1 MHKVSAA
8 YITPDEIEERI
19 KEREAQVST
28 IPEGPARQSVLVEI
42 AKLRAYADIKRW
54 LDSRAPR
61 AWMSYPAG
69 RPKQLQRELVTL
81 DLANDEQALML
92 AEKLASKLGR
102 TVIVHDASGKE
113 VCVAPARRKLDS

>member
-1 MHKVSAA
+1 
-8 YITPDEIEERI
+8 
-19 KEREAQVST
+19 
-28 IPEGPARQSVLVEI
+28 
-42 AKLRAYADIKRW
+42 
-54 LDSRAPR
+54 
-61 AWMSYPAG
+61 MSDPAG

-102 TVIVHDASGKE
+102 TIIVHDSSGKE